1 VRRQAAPWLRGAI
14 WAAAALWACLA
25 GGGALAGPLEDRF
38 DAAGRAYESGEF
50 GDSAREYQALI
61 DQGVRAPEVFYNLG
75 NAAFR
80 LGRLAEAILNY
91 ERALR
96 LDPGDEDAR
105 HNLEFCRQRIAD
117 REEDR
122 GHWVVSAYQGWTRAA
137 GLDGEAWL
145 LLGLYL
151 PGMVSLGIWIVARRE
166 VLRRSAR
173 FAALCLLGLALPA
186 AAMVGLRA
194 TLAAG
199 PPAAIIM
206 VEKAEGRSGPGEDHA
221 ILFTVHEGLR
231 VQVRNQSGAWAHVL
245 LPNGIN
251 GWLPAASLQEI

>member
-1 VRRQAAPWLRGAI
+1 MRRRTLSWLGGALC
-14 WAAAALWACLA
+14 ALVA
-25 GGGALAGPLEDRF
+25 GGAALAGPVEERF
-38 DAAGRAYESGEF
+38 DAAGRAYEQGEF
-50 GDSAREYQALI
+50 AAAVKEYQALI

-80 LGRLAEAILNY
+80 LGRLAEAILSY

-105 HNLEFCRQRIAD
+105 HNLEFCRRQIAD
-117 REEDR
+117 REEAP
-122 GHWVVSAYQGWTRAA
+122 GHWLVSAYQGWTRAV

-145 LLGLYL
+145 LLALYV
-151 PGMVSLGIWIVARRE
+151 PGMIALGVWIVARRE
-166 VLRRSAR
+166 VVRRSAR
-173 FAALCLLGLALPA
+173 FAALALLGLALPA
-186 AAMVGLRA
+186 AGLVGLRA
-194 TLAAG
+194 RLAAG

-231 VQVRNQSGAWAHVL
+231 VQVRNQSGGWAHVL

-251 GWLPAASLQEI
+251 GWLPVASLQEI